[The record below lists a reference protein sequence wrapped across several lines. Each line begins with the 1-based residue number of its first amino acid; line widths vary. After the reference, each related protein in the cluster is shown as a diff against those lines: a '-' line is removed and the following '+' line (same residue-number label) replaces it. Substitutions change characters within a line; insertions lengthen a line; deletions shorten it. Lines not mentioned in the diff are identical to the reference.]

1 MWPEG
6 SNSERVR
13 RLQSVTDAALA
24 HLRLDDLLAALL
36 DRTREILEVDTCAI
50 LLLDE
55 ETNELVARAAL
66 GIEEEVEQ
74 GVRVPVGGGFA
85 GRIAAEKRP
94 VILDDVDHAHVL
106 NPILR
111 EKGIKSMLG
120 VPLVVEGDVRGV
132 LHVGSLHLRDFQKDE
147 VELLQLVADRAAL
160 AIEHARLFEAER
172 AARERIEHVQAV
184 TDAALAHLE
193 VNELLNVLLPRIRDI
208 LRTDTCAVLLLD
220 EETNELVARAALGIE
235 EEVGVRIPVGAGFAG
250 RVADEARPM
259 VIDVD
264 EYPVYNPILREKQ
277 LKSMV
282 GVPLLVR
289 GESLGVL
296 HVGTL
301 TPRIFTHD
309 EVELLQ
315 LVAERVAIAIE
326 RAQLHEELIQ
336 LDQLKLNFVSVASHE
351 LRTPATSVYGVLK
364 TLFERGPDLNEELRE
379 ELLRVGVEQGERLRS
394 LLEELLDLSRLDAR
408 AITVEPRPVVL
419 KSALADVVHGALASS
434 DAVDLDIP
442 DDLAAV
448 VDPLVL
454 ERVISNLVAN
464 AVRYGAPPI
473 RIVAQQRD
481 RHLRVAVEDAGP
493 GVPKDLEGR
502 IFDRFA
508 RGGGESGHGLGL
520 AIARAYAQAHGG
532 DLIYDARPSGAR
544 FELLIPQERNGL
556 SKPAGLARQRLL
568 QRVERGR
575 AHDAVL
581 GQALRDLEPLDR
593 VLRRRPVVAVG
604 RARREAECRERPLQG
619 LHLRSRVAG
628 LERLGRRRRRGVRVR
643 RRGGLHRHG
652 DVLHRR
658 CHRRRRRL
666 PAVEDARGRED
677 RKDDGEAGEP
687 DDRDLRHRQRPP
699 GDHELALAG
708 RAIVRVLRQ
717 DPHFVGV
724 VLVDAAIGATLRLGR
739 QLGLVE
745 PVVVPGAAAALR
757 EPPWPGP
764 YRVRRGAAKP
774 YNVAGP

>member
-6 SNSERVR
+6 STSEHVR
-13 RLQSVTDAALA
+13 RLQTVTDAALA
-24 HLRLDDLLAALL
+24 HLRLDELLGALL
-36 DRTREILEVDTCAI
+36 ERTRQILEVDTCAI

-55 ETNELVARAAL
+55 ATNELVARAAL

-106 NPILR
+106 NPLLR

-120 VPLVVEGDVRGV
+120 VPLVVEGAVRGV
-132 LHVGSLHLRDFQKDE
+132 LHVGSLKARAFHEDE

-172 AARERIEHVQAV
+172 AARERIENVQAV

-193 VNELLNVLLPRIRDI
+193 VNELLAVLLPRIRDI

-220 EETNELVARAALGIE
+220 DETNELVARAALGIE

-264 EYPVYNPILREKQ
+264 EYPVYNPILRQKR
-277 LKSMV
+277 LKTMV

-301 TPRIFTHD
+301 SPRQFTQD

-315 LVAERVAIAIE
+315 LVSERVAIAIE

-336 LDQLKLNFVSVASHE
+336 LDQLKLNFVAIASHE

-364 TLFERGPDLNEELRE
+364 TLSERGPSLNEELRE
-379 ELLRVGVEQGERLRS
+379 ELLRVGVEQGERLRR

-408 AITVEPRPVVL
+408 AVSVEPRPLVL
-419 KSALADVVHGALASS
+419 KSVLADVVRGSSAAS
-434 DAVDLDIP
+434 DAVELDIP

-454 ERVISNLVAN
+454 ERVVSNLVAN
-464 AVRYGAPPI
+464 AIRYGEPPI
-473 RIVAQQRD
+473 RIVAHQRD
-481 RHLRVAVEDAGP
+481 RHLRIAVEDAGP
-493 GVPKDLEGR
+493 GVPKDLEGK

-532 DLIYDARPSGAR
+532 DLVYDPRAGGAR

-556 SKPAGLARQRLL
+556 SKPA
-568 QRVERGR
+568 
-575 AHDAVL
+575 
-581 GQALRDLEPLDR
+581 
-593 VLRRRPVVAVG
+593 
-604 RARREAECRERPLQG
+604 
-619 LHLRSRVAG
+619 
-628 LERLGRRRRRGVRVR
+628 
-643 RRGGLHRHG
+643 
-652 DVLHRR
+652 
-658 CHRRRRRL
+658 
-666 PAVEDARGRED
+666 
-677 RKDDGEAGEP
+677 
-687 DDRDLRHRQRPP
+687 
-699 GDHELALAG
+699 
-708 RAIVRVLRQ
+708 
-717 DPHFVGV
+717 
-724 VLVDAAIGATLRLGR
+724 
-739 QLGLVE
+739 
-745 PVVVPGAAAALR
+745 
-757 EPPWPGP
+757 
-764 YRVRRGAAKP
+764 
-774 YNVAGP
+774 

>member
-6 SNSERVR
+6 STSEHVR

-24 HLRLDDLLAALL
+24 HLRLDELLGALL
-36 DRTREILEVDTCAI
+36 ERTRQILEVDTCAI

-66 GIEEEVEQ
+66 GIEEVVEQ

-120 VPLVVEGDVRGV
+120 VPLVVEGEVRGV
-132 LHVGSLHLRDFQKDE
+132 FHVGSLHFRAFGEDE
-147 VELLQLVADRAAL
+147 VQLLQLVADRAAL

-172 AARERIEHVQAV
+172 AARVRIEHVQAV

-208 LRTDTCAVLLLD
+208 LDADTCAVLLLD
-220 EETNELVARAALGIE
+220 EETSELVARAALGIE
-235 EEVGVRIPVGAGFAG
+235 EEVGVRIPLGAGFAG
-250 RVADEARPM
+250 RVAEEARPM

-264 EYPVYNPILREKQ
+264 EYPVYNPILRQKR
-277 LKSMV
+277 LKCMV

-289 GESLGVL
+289 GASLGVL
-296 HVGTL
+296 HVGSL
-301 TPRIFTHD
+301 TPRQFTRA

-315 LVAERVAIAIE
+315 IVAERVAIAIE

-336 LDQLKLNFVSVASHE
+336 LDQLKLNFVAIASHE

-364 TLFERGPDLNEELRE
+364 TLSDRGPQLNEELRE
-379 ELLRVGVEQGERLRS
+379 ELIRVGVEQGERLRR

-408 AITVEPRPVVL
+408 AITVAPRPVVL
-419 KSALADVVHGALASS
+419 KAALSDVVRGALATA
-434 DAVDLDIP
+434 DAVELDIP
-442 DDLAAV
+442 EDLAAV

-454 ERVISNLVAN
+454 ERVVSNLVAN

-493 GVPKDLEGR
+493 GVPKELEGR

-508 RGGGESGHGLGL
+508 RGGGDTGHGLGL

-532 DLIYDARPSGAR
+532 DLFYDPRPGGAR

-556 SKPAGLARQRLL
+556 SKQPA
-568 QRVERGR
+568 
-575 AHDAVL
+575 
-581 GQALRDLEPLDR
+581 
-593 VLRRRPVVAVG
+593 
-604 RARREAECRERPLQG
+604 
-619 LHLRSRVAG
+619 
-628 LERLGRRRRRGVRVR
+628 
-643 RRGGLHRHG
+643 
-652 DVLHRR
+652 
-658 CHRRRRRL
+658 
-666 PAVEDARGRED
+666 
-677 RKDDGEAGEP
+677 
-687 DDRDLRHRQRPP
+687 
-699 GDHELALAG
+699 
-708 RAIVRVLRQ
+708 
-717 DPHFVGV
+717 
-724 VLVDAAIGATLRLGR
+724 
-739 QLGLVE
+739 
-745 PVVVPGAAAALR
+745 
-757 EPPWPGP
+757 
-764 YRVRRGAAKP
+764 
-774 YNVAGP
+774 